1 MKIADRLNRLCE
13 LYKCELDDDGETW
26 TLWLPKG
33 SCWEESQ
40 SQCLCERY
48 SMYGKSWKPA
58 AIKELEERAADG
70 NPLIVIEVPVETL
83 CPVLDR
89 YGMG

>member
-13 LYKCELDDDGETW
+13 LYKCELDDAGEVW
-26 TLWLPKG
+26 SLWLPEG
-33 SCWEESQ
+33 SYWEESQ
-40 SQCLCERY
+40 AQCLCERY
-48 SMYGKSWKPA
+48 CLADCGHSWKRD
-58 AIKELEERAADG
+58 AIKELEERAAG
-70 NPLIVIEVPVETL
+70 GVAMLPVETL

>member
-26 TLWLPKG
+26 TLWLPEG

-40 SQCLCERY
+40 ARCLCQRY
-48 SMYGKSWKPA
+48 SMYDQRWKPA
-58 AIKELEERAADG
+58 AIKELEQRAADG
-70 NPLIVIEVPVETL
+70 VIEVPVETL
-83 CPVLDR
+83 YPVIDR

>member
-13 LYKCELDDDGETW
+13 LYKCELEDDGETW
-26 TLWLPKG
+26 TLWLAEG
-33 SCWEESQ
+33 MEWAESNAR
-40 SQCLCERY
+40 CLCQRY
-48 SMYGKSWKPA
+48 SMYDQRWKPA

-70 NPLIVIEVPVETL
+70 VAMLPVETL